1 MSLPD
6 WLSRDR
12 VAVLVALL
20 APLAVSA
27 VLVPFRDSFANTD
40 AALLLVLV
48 VVAVAANGYRLAGI
62 LAAVSAGVWFD
73 FFLTQPYERF
83 TISNRADIETFV
95 LLLVV
100 GVGVTELAV
109 WGRRQQA
116 LASRD
121 AGYLAGIQ
129 AAAEVGAT
137 GGSSF
142 ALVEQVS
149 AELIRTLALQKC
161 HFEYGVAGLGEP
173 ARLRRDGQVVWK
185 REIWDVDRNGL
196 PAETAIELL
205 VESGGRLCGRYMLTA
220 TPQVPVSLAQRR
232 AAVMLADQVGAALGV
247 SAPP

>member
-1 MSLPD
+1 LPCSPRSRSLPC
-6 WLSRDR
+6 WCR
-12 VAVLVALL
+12 
-20 APLAVSA
+20 SA
-27 VLVPFRDSFANTD
+27 TVFANTD

-48 VVAVAANGYRLAGI
+48 VVAIAANGYRLAGV
-62 LAAVSAGVWFD
+62 LAALSAGVWFD
-73 FFLTQPYERF
+73 FFLTEPYERF
-83 TISNRADIETFV
+83 TITDRADVETFV
-95 LLLVV
+95 LVVVV

-149 AELIRTLALQKC
+149 AELTRMLALQEC

-185 REIWDVDRNGL
+185 RTVWDVDNKGL
-196 PAETAIELL
+196 PSETAIELL
-205 VESGGRLCGRYMLTA
+205 VESGGRLCGRYMLTP
-220 TPQVPVSLAQRR
+220 TPQARVSLAQRR

-247 SAPP
+247 GTPP